1 MSDMIR
7 SFDEL
12 TEQQVSAGGKGGT
25 LARLYQAGY
34 PVPDGFVVLPTAFA
48 GDKLT
53 TEGWIQVQAHLARMR
68 KADQGIAFAVR
79 SSAMSEDA
87 AQASFAGEFETVLDV
102 HTDEMIQEAIHTV
115 RRSRHS
121 ERVRAY
127 SKAKGMD
134 AAHEI
139 AVIVQ
144 RLVRADVSGVLFTA
158 DPVSGSRAC
167 MIGNYIYGLG
177 DELVSGE
184 AEPYT
189 FTLKRPKGQYEGPP
203 DMKRSARRLYKLASR
218 LEKELGC
225 PQDIEWA
232 VVGGKLYLLQSRPI
246 TTLVGYDPVTGVWN
260 DSLTGDYLWVDN
272 GGIYPEVMTPSS
284 MSVWRVLLAMQM
296 AGVAA
301 MGFIGGRLYGNYSFL
316 YTLLRKI
323 GRSDEG
329 IRDFMEVRLG
339 PLPEGIDIPTIPIS
353 TIGLLGDWL
362 PLAIEMLPQQMRL
375 KKRHQSIVAS
385 APKRCRELRQ
395 RIRETNEKAGLI
407 PLWRDEVWPL
417 FWDLLQLLDGTND
430 DYFNP
435 YVALKREL
443 TKLLGKEDAN
453 ILLSA
458 LGGGGSGE
466 LVSVGPL
473 VDMAKVARGEMT
485 REAYIERYGHREAN
499 ENELAV
505 PRPQEDPRWLDKQLA
520 EFEQSPVDVQKLL
533 EKSAAGFDAVWKK
546 FEVSHPKK
554 AKKLERKIDQFT
566 EALHKR
572 EEVRSEL
579 TRSVGVMRHWFLR
592 AGELT
597 GLGDDVFFLTYQ
609 EVLDILSGDHFD
621 LAQYKDS
628 PTAYITIRRETY
640 EKYSALPPYP
650 MVIRGRFDPIQWAS
664 DPNRRTDYFDSFS
677 PTSEAISTLRQAQDT
692 ASNTIR
698 GVAGS
703 AGRVEGIVRLLN
715 SPNEGDQLRKGEI
728 LLATTTNIGWTPL
741 FTRAAAVIT
750 DIGAPLSHAA
760 IVARELGI
768 PAVVGCGN
776 ATMRLRTGD
785 QVRVDGGQGTVEILR
800 AA

>member
-1 MSDMIR
+1 MVDMIR
-7 SFDEL
+7 SFNDL
-12 TEQQVSAGGKGGT
+12 TAEQQSLGGGKGGT

-34 PVPDGFVVLPTAFA
+34 PVPDGFVILPTAFD
-48 GDKLT
+48 GDELT
-53 TEGWIQVQAHLARMR
+53 AEGWAQVQAHLTRMR
-68 KADQGIAFAVR
+68 KADSGIAFAVR

-102 HTDEMIQEAIHTV
+102 HTDEMIREAIRTV

-127 SKAKGMD
+127 TRAKGMD
-134 AAHEI
+134 IAHEI
-139 AVIVQ
+139 AVVVQ
-144 RLVRADVSGVLFTA
+144 RLVRADVSGILFTA

-189 FTLKRPKGQYEGPP
+189 FTLKRPKGQYDGPS
-203 DMKRSARRLYKLASR
+203 DMKRFARKLYKLASR
-218 LEKELGC
+218 LEKELES
-225 PQDIEWA
+225 PQDIEWCVA
-232 VVGGKLYLLQSRPI
+232 DGKLYLLQSRPI
-246 TTLVGYDPVTGVWN
+246 TTLVGYDSVTGVWN

-284 MSVWRVLLAMQM
+284 MSVWRVLFTMQM

-301 MGFIGGRLYGNYSFL
+301 MGFIGGRLYANYSFL
-316 YTLLRKI
+316 YTLLRKF
-323 GRSDEG
+323 GKSDEG

-339 PLPEGIDIPTIPIS
+339 PLPEGIDIPTVPIS
-353 TIGLLGDWL
+353 TIGLLGDWI
-362 PLAIEMLPQQMRL
+362 PLAVEMLPQQMKL
-375 KKRHQSIVAS
+375 KRQHQSIVAS
-385 APKRCRELRQ
+385 ASERCRELRQ

-407 PLWRDEVWPL
+407 PLWHEEVWPL

-435 YVALKREL
+435 YVALKSEL
-443 TKLLGKEDAN
+443 AKLLGKEDADT
-453 ILLSA
+453 LLSA
-458 LGGGGSGE
+458 LGGGGSGK
-466 LVSVGPL
+466 LISVGPL

-485 REAYIERYGHREAN
+485 REAYIEQHGHREAN

-505 PRPQEDPRWLDKQLA
+505 PRPQEDPRWLDRQLA

-533 EKSAAGFDAVWKK
+533 EKSAAEFDAVWKK
-546 FEVSHPKK
+546 FEASHPKK
-554 AKKLERKIDQFT
+554 AKKLRKKIDQFT

-592 AGELT
+592 AGSLT

-609 EVLDILSGDHFD
+609 EVLDILSGD
-621 LAQYKDS
+621 DS
-628 PTAYITIRRETY
+628 ATAYITIRRETY
-640 EKYSALPPYP
+640 EEYSALPPYP

-664 DPNRRTDYFDSFS
+664 DPNRRTDYFDSLS

-703 AGRVEGIVRLLN
+703 AGRVEGVVRLLN
-715 SPNEGDQLRKGEI
+715 SPSEGDQLRKGEI

-785 QVRVDGGQGTVEILR
+785 RVLVDGGRGIIEILK